1 MTLTDELDSCG
12 DGNILSNKERLRI
25 IGKFLGVEAKT
36 CNEVPNNGWN
46 MADIKMKVRP
56 LMQAKQN
63 FKEFSDKIACLI
75 FPDNPTL

>member
-36 CNEVPNNGWN
+36 CN
-46 MADIKMKVRP
+46 DIHAMIYPIMVGIWRIVNAS
-56 LMQAKQN
+56 QAELQR
-63 FKEFSDKIACLI
+63 I
-75 FPDNPTL
+75 FR